1 MMPYCVADSPSSRR
15 MSVAA
20 VAMLTRSTY
29 VMRYIR
35 QSSPRTT
42 VVACGFFIR
51 DRDNITP
58 SARGL
63 MEARR
68 LMEGDVM
75 DETEGPTVEQSL
87 EVLSVA
93 LGKATE
99 DLSAVRAAVDRVRV
113 DMSTHNGSH
122 SRTIIRDAERAV
134 SHLRDAEAS
143 LKDVLKDL
151 SETQ

>member
-1 MMPYCVADSPSSRR
+1 MKPGQYHTAGMQIDDPVC
-15 MSVAA
+15 
-20 VAMLTRSTY
+20 
-29 VMRYIR
+29 
-35 QSSPRTT
+35 
-42 VVACGFFIR
+42 
-51 DRDNITP
+51 
-58 SARGL
+58 
-63 MEARR
+63 
-68 LMEGDVM
+68 M

-87 EVLSVA
+87 EVLSAA

-113 DMSTHNGSH
+113 DLSAHNSSH